1 MGNLTGMLGLFSA
14 LLNIQDDVE
23 DGSNNRVGNHMG
35 CAMIDCA
42 EKKWANILS
51 KQD

>member
-1 MGNLTGMLGLFSA
+1 MVVFGEFDWNVGVVLA

-35 CAMIDCA
+35 CAMIDCT
-42 EKKWANILS
+42 EKITGFYFS
-51 KQD
+51 